1 MTKVVLNIRD
11 DKKAES
17 LLSLLRELPF
27 VDTQIEETLKVWDG
41 CLPMLDSPV
50 SDPDFKFFSREEL
63 YER

>member
-17 LLSLLRELPF
+17 LLNLLRELPF
-27 VDTQIEETLKVWDG
+27 VDTQVEESPKVWDG
-41 CLPMLDSPV
+41 HLPMLDSPV
-50 SDPDFKFFSREEL
+50 SDPNFKFFSREEL